1 MKNYLK
7 DLFVLLAFTVTLFCT
22 IYYMQLYNHEI
33 QYKKRIIELTE
44 KRNNTVSVALETVY
58 QDSINNVLDE
68 WLNDGAKW

>member
-7 DLFVLLAFTVTLFCT
+7 DLVVLLSFLVVLGCN
-22 IYYMQLYNHEI
+22 IYYMQRYNHEI

-44 KRNNTVSVALETVY
+44 KRNNTVSMTLETVY
-58 QDSINNVLDE
+58 QDSIDNVLDE